1 MSEKPVA
8 VYAAATANLVIAAAK
23 FMAAAV
29 TGSSAMLAEGIHSLV
44 DTGNQLLLLVGHKR
58 SQKPPDELHPLGYGK
73 ELYFWGLIVAVLLFG
88 IGGGMSI
95 YEGLHRLGDP
105 VHSGDPLW
113 SYVVIG
119 IAVLAEGASW
129 LVAVRSVRRSRG
141 SGSFLRKL
149 NRSKDPSK
157 FVVIGEDSAA
167 LVGLFAA
174 LLGVFLS
181 ERWQSRYPDAIA
193 SIFIGFVLA
202 AVALYLIIQTKD
214 LLLGES
220 ADPELV
226 EQIRATALSAPDVAN
241 VSSPLTVHFG
251 PETLLV
257 NLQVTF
263 VPGLGGDRLRATIDE
278 LERAVRAAVPQVK
291 WLFIEAESVSARGT
305 SQRLVG

>member
-23 FMAAAV
+23 FMAAAA

-95 YEGLHRLGDP
+95 YEGLHRLRAP

-119 IAVLAEGASW
+119 IAALAEGASW
-129 LVAVRSVRRSRG
+129 LVAVHSVRRSRG

-167 LVGLFAA
+167 LIGLFAA
-174 LLGVFLS
+174 FLGVFLS

-202 AVALYLIIQTKD
+202 AVALYLIVQTKG

-226 EQIRATALSAPDVAN
+226 EKIRATALGSPDVAD

-263 VPGLGGDRLRATIDE
+263 VADLGGDRLPAAIDE
-278 LERAVRAAVPQVK
+278 LERAVRAAVPQVR
-291 WLFIEAESVSARGT
+291 WLFIEAQSVSTQGSSRT
-305 SQRLVG
+305 LV